1 MISELVAR
9 QRAYYATGATRS
21 YGFRKEALAK
31 LAGGLETH
39 QEALYQALQA
49 DLNKT
54 PCESHLSEVGMVR
67 SELRYHQK
75 HLRKWTKPKRMP
87 SAIGQLPGRCNTV
100 PEPYGVTLIMAPWNY
115 PVNLCLTPLI
125 GAISAG
131 NTAIVKPSADAPAT
145 SRAIA
150 DLIADCF
157 PPEYIAAAEG
167 GREVDEALLAE
178 RFDYIFFTGSVPVGK
193 VVMEAAA
200 KHLTPVTLE
209 LGGKSPVIVDE
220 SANIPLAAKRIAFGK
235 VLNAGQ
241 TCVEPDYLFIHRA
254 VQNHFLS
261 CYQQALDV
269 FFPQGD
275 LSQMATIVNRR
286 HYERLK
292 GLMTQGRILLGGQ
305 CDDDRRFIAPTV
317 IDQLTFDA
325 PIMQEEIF
333 GPILPLFPYDD
344 LEECIQYITAHER
357 PLALYLFTQHKAV
370 VEQVLNRCSFGGGC
384 INDTILHL
392 ASQHQPFGGVGYSG
406 MGSYHGKQTFDTF
419 THQRSVF
426 RQSTKVDVPLRYPPY
441 GEKKLALLKR
451 VLK

>member
-157 PPEYIAAAEG
+157 PPEYIAVAEG

-317 IDQLTFDA
+317 IDQLT
-325 PIMQEEIF
+325 
-333 GPILPLFPYDD
+333 
-344 LEECIQYITAHER
+344 
-357 PLALYLFTQHKAV
+357 
-370 VEQVLNRCSFGGGC
+370 
-384 INDTILHL
+384 
-392 ASQHQPFGGVGYSG
+392 
-406 MGSYHGKQTFDTF
+406 
-419 THQRSVF
+419 SV
-426 RQSTKVDVPLRYPPY
+426 SLR
-441 GEKKLALLKR
+441 
-451 VLK
+451 

>member
-1 MISELVAR
+1 M
-9 QRAYYATGATRS
+9 
-21 YGFRKEALAK
+21 
-31 LAGGLETH
+31 
-39 QEALYQALQA
+39 
-49 DLNKT
+49 
-54 PCESHLSEVGMVR
+54 
-67 SELRYHQK
+67 
-75 HLRKWTKPKRMP
+75 
-87 SAIGQLPGRCNTV
+87 
-100 PEPYGVTLIMAPWNY
+100 
-115 PVNLCLTPLI
+115 
-125 GAISAG
+125 
-131 NTAIVKPSADAPAT
+131 
-145 SRAIA
+145 
-150 DLIADCF
+150 
-157 PPEYIAAAEG
+157 AEG

-178 RFDYIFFTGSVPVGK
+178 RLDYIFFTGSVPVGK

-254 VQNHFLS
+254 VQKRFLA
-261 CYQQALDV
+261 CYQQALDD

-275 LSQMATIVNRR
+275 PSQMATIVNQC

-305 CDDDRRFIAPTV
+305 CDDARRFIAPTI

-344 LEECIQYITAHER
+344 LEECIQYITAHEK
-357 PLALYLFTQHKAV
+357 PLALYLFTERKAV
-370 VEQVLNRCSFGGGC
+370 MEEVLARCSFGGGC

-406 MGSYHGKQTFDTF
+406 HGQLP
-419 THQRSVF
+419 
-426 RQSTKVDVPLRYPPY
+426 RQADL
-441 GEKKLALLKR
+441 
-451 VLK
+451 